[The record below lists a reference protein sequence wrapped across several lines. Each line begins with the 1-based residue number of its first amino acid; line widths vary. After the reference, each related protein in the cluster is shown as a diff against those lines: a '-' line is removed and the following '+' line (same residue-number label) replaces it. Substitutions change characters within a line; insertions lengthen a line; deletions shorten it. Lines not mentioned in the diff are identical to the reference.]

1 MQDCFVNLLVQFYL
15 FFRHLKSSLK
25 IVVNPLPISICQFII
40 TDKHWF
46 AENLLCLLSN
56 AVKYSDSGVVTIT
69 VEHVASVLLEDDVS
83 TEQLNIKHV
92 LASLKCDS
100 DSQLLGGATFNSLT
114 NENEKEE
121 DKVKGFKNILEHT
134 TAGPM
139 IKISVEDSGIGIPE
153 EDRVEL
159 FQPFKQVQ
167 RLAGGTGLGLFSLST
182 RVAALNGSRG
192 MSSRKD
198 GKQGSVFWFSIPYL
212 PDPNYH
218 SLGSPD
224 AIKSPTLVHSGST
237 TPIQTDTVF
246 EAALIL
252 NIPVLVKNRL
262 RFLLVDDSPSI
273 LKVVG
278 RALEGKKY
286 SVDTAVNGSVAL
298 DILIQRHSTRSL
310 DVVLMDLQMP
320 VMDGIEAVRRYR
332 EYEIAH
338 QNDLKRGLT
347 VGSVINSADN
357 TVNDFSNSSS
367 TVPVLATEPHRLFII
382 GMSANSDSVTKQCAH
397 NVGMDAFLAKPFAIA
412 DLQVL
417 VDNIK
422 TSTIL

>member
-246 EAALIL
+246 EAALI
-252 NIPVLVKNRL
+252 
-262 RFLLVDDSPSI
+262 
-273 LKVVG
+273 
-278 RALEGKKY
+278 
-286 SVDTAVNGSVAL
+286 
-298 DILIQRHSTRSL
+298 
-310 DVVLMDLQMP
+310 
-320 VMDGIEAVRRYR
+320 
-332 EYEIAH
+332 
-338 QNDLKRGLT
+338 
-347 VGSVINSADN
+347 
-357 TVNDFSNSSS
+357 
-367 TVPVLATEPHRLFII
+367 
-382 GMSANSDSVTKQCAH
+382 
-397 NVGMDAFLAKPFAIA
+397 
-412 DLQVL
+412 
-417 VDNIK
+417 
-422 TSTIL
+422 

>member
-1 MQDCFVNLLVQFYL
+1 ME
-15 FFRHLKSSLK
+15 
-25 IVVNPLPISICQFII
+25 IIVNPLPLSMCLFVI

-56 AVKYSDSGVVTIT
+56 AVKYSDSGVVTVK
-69 VEHVASVLLEDDVS
+69 VEHIAPVLEDVS
-83 TEQLNIKHV
+83 NVRSDITNSFL
-92 LASLKCDS
+92 SLKCDS
-100 DSQLLGGATFNSLT
+100 KSEGASIT
-114 NENEKEE
+114 NLAK
-121 DKVKGFKNILEHT
+121 KQGFKDNFL
-134 TAGPM
+134 AVSGPM

-153 EDRVEL
+153 EDRVDL

-182 RVAALNGSRG
+182 RISALDGSRG

-224 AIKSPTLVHSGST
+224 AIKSPPLGHSGST
-237 TPIQTDTVF
+237 TPVQTDTVSQ
-246 EAALIL
+246 AASIFNL
-252 NIPVLVKNRL
+252 PVLVKNRL

-278 RALEGKKY
+278 RALESKKY
-286 SVDTAVNGSVAL
+286 NVDTAVNGSVAL
-298 DILIQRHSTRSL
+298 SLLIQRHATRSL

-332 EYEIAH
+332 EYETAH
-338 QNDLKRGLT
+338 KKDLQQDSNGKSGILSAGNIVNDL
-347 VGSVINSADN
+347 
-357 TVNDFSNSSS
+357 NSSPPK
-367 TVPVLATEPHRLFII
+367 VPVTESQRLFII

-397 NVGMDAFLAKPFAIA
+397 DVGMDAFLAKPFAIA
-412 DLQVL
+412 DLQLL
-417 VDNIK
+417 VDSIR
-422 TSTIL
+422 TSNTT

>member
-1 MQDCFVNLLVQFYL
+1 MCLFV
-15 FFRHLKSSLK
+15 
-25 IVVNPLPISICQFII
+25 I

-56 AVKYSDSGVVTIT
+56 AVKYSDGGIVTLT
-69 VEHVASVLLEDDVS
+69 VEHIAPVLENVPDVQQEIS
-83 TEQLNIKHV
+83 
-92 LASLKCDS
+92 
-100 DSQLLGGATFNSLT
+100 NSLALLT
-114 NENEKEE
+114 DDKSGQEVDDAFNNFTKENALT
-121 DKVKGFKNILEHT
+121 DHPVVVS
-134 TAGPM
+134 GPM

-153 EDRVEL
+153 EDRVDL

-182 RVAALNGSRG
+182 RISALDGSRG
-192 MSSRKD
+192 MSSRRD

-224 AIKSPTLVHSGST
+224 AVKSPSLGPSGSS
-237 TPIQTDTVF
+237 TPIQTDTVSHTGS
-246 EAALIL
+246 IL

-278 RALEGKKY
+278 RALESKKY
-286 SVDTAVNGSVAL
+286 DVDTAVNGSAAL
-298 DILIQRHSTRSL
+298 SLLIQRHSARSL

-332 EYEIAH
+332 EYETAQH
-338 QNDLKRGLT
+338 KGLKQDRTGE
-347 VGSVINSADN
+347 
-357 TVNDFSNSSS
+357 S
-367 TVPVLATEPHRLFII
+367 TVLPADYTVIDLIGSPLHGHTATTVADPHRLFII
-382 GMSANSDSVTKQCAH
+382 GMSANSDAVTKQCAH
-397 NVGMDAFLAKPFAIA
+397 DAGMDAFLAKPFAIA
-412 DLQVL
+412 DLQLL
-417 VDNIK
+417 VDSIRS
-422 TSTIL
+422 STI

>member
-1 MQDCFVNLLVQFYL
+1 MCLFV
-15 FFRHLKSSLK
+15 
-25 IVVNPLPISICQFII
+25 I

-56 AVKYSDSGVVTIT
+56 AVKYSDGGIVTLT
-69 VEHVASVLLEDDVS
+69 VEHIAPVLENVSDVQKEIS
-83 TEQLNIKHV
+83 
-92 LASLKCDS
+92 
-100 DSQLLGGATFNSLT
+100 NSLALLT
-114 NENEKEE
+114 DDKSGQQVDEAFNNLTKENALT
-121 DKVKGFKNILEHT
+121 DRPVVVS
-134 TAGPM
+134 GPM
-139 IKISVEDSGIGIPE
+139 IKISVEDYGIGIPE

-182 RVAALNGSRG
+182 RISALDGSRG

-224 AIKSPTLVHSGST
+224 AVKSPSLGPSGSS
-237 TPIQTDTVF
+237 TPIQTDTVPHT
-246 EAALIL
+246 ETIL
-252 NIPVLVKNRL
+252 DIPVHVKNRL

-278 RALEGKKY
+278 RALESKKY
-286 SVDTAVNGSVAL
+286 DVDTAVNGSVAL
-298 DILIQRHSTRSL
+298 SLLIQRHSTKSL

-332 EYEIAH
+332 EYETAQH
-338 QNDLKRGLT
+338 KGLKQDHTGEST
-347 VGSVINSADN
+347 VLPADN
-357 TVNDFSNSSS
+357 TVSDLINSPLHGH
-367 TVPVLATEPHRLFII
+367 TATADPYRLFII
-382 GMSANSDSVTKQCAH
+382 GMSANSDAVTKQCAH
-397 NVGMDAFLAKPFAIA
+397 DVGMDAFLAKPFAIA
-412 DLQVL
+412 DLQLL
-417 VDNIK
+417 VDSIRSS
-422 TSTIL
+422 STT

>member
-1 MQDCFVNLLVQFYL
+1 MCLFV
-15 FFRHLKSSLK
+15 
-25 IVVNPLPISICQFII
+25 I

-56 AVKYSDSGVVTIT
+56 AVKYSDGGIVTLT
-69 VEHVASVLLEDDVS
+69 VEHIAPVLENVS
-83 TEQLNIKHV
+83 EVQQEI
-92 LASLKCDS
+92 S
-100 DSQLLGGATFNSLT
+100 NSLALLT
-114 NENEKEE
+114 DDKNGQQVDEAFNNLTKENALT
-121 DKVKGFKNILEHT
+121 DRPVVVS
-134 TAGPM
+134 GPM
-139 IKISVEDSGIGIPE
+139 IKISVEDFGIGIPE

-182 RVAALNGSRG
+182 RISALDGSRG

-224 AIKSPTLVHSGST
+224 AVKSPSLGPSGSS
-237 TPIQTDTVF
+237 TPIQIDTVPHTGST
-246 EAALIL
+246 L
-252 NIPVLVKNRL
+252 NIPVLLKNRL

-278 RALEGKKY
+278 RALESKKY
-286 SVDTAVNGSVAL
+286 DVDTAVNGSVAL
-298 DILIQRHSTRSL
+298 SLLIQRHSTRSL

-332 EYEIAH
+332 EYETAQH
-338 QNDLKRGLT
+338 KGPKQDHAGEST
-347 VGSVINSADN
+347 VLPADY
-357 TVNDFSNSSS
+357 TVNDLINSPLHGQ
-367 TVPVLATEPHRLFII
+367 TATAAADPHRLFII
-382 GMSANSDSVTKQCAH
+382 GMSANSDAVTKQCAH
-397 NVGMDAFLAKPFAIA
+397 DVGMDAFLAKPFAIA
-412 DLQVL
+412 DLQLL
-417 VDNIK
+417 VDSIRSS
-422 TSTIL
+422 STI

>member
-1 MQDCFVNLLVQFYL
+1 MN
-15 FFRHLKSSLK
+15 SL
-25 IVVNPLPISICQFII
+25 PLSMCQFVI

-69 VEHVASVLLEDDVS
+69 VEHVASILPQDNVS
-83 TEQLNIKHV
+83 HEQLNIKHV

-100 DSQLLGGATFNSLT
+100 DSQLLDVGSFNSLT
-114 NENEKEE
+114 NDIENENEK
-121 DKVKGFKNILEHT
+121 DKDKEKERDKEKDKEKGFKIILDHAT
-134 TAGPM
+134 TGPM

-182 RVAALNGSRG
+182 RIAALDGLRG
-192 MSSRKD
+192 MSSRRD

-224 AIKSPTLVHSGST
+224 ANKSPTLVHSGST
-237 TPIQTDTVF
+237 TPVQTDTVT

-286 SVDTAVNGSVAL
+286 DVDTAVNGSVAL

-332 EYEIAH
+332 EYEMAH
-338 QNDLKRGLT
+338 QKDLKRSLT
-347 VGSVINSADN
+347 GGSGINSADN
-357 TVNDFSNSSS
+357 PVNDFSNSPPTVS
-367 TVPVLATEPHRLFII
+367 VPVPVPVTDPHRLFII

-397 NVGMDAFLAKPFAIA
+397 DVGMDAFLAKPFAIA

-422 TSTIL
+422 TSTIM

>member
-224 AIKSPTLVHSGST
+224 AIKSPPLVHSGST

>member
-1 MQDCFVNLLVQFYL
+1 M
-15 FFRHLKSSLK
+15 
-25 IVVNPLPISICQFII
+25 
-40 TDKHWF
+40 
-46 AENLLCLLSN
+46 
-56 AVKYSDSGVVTIT
+56 
-69 VEHVASVLLEDDVS
+69 
-83 TEQLNIKHV
+83 
-92 LASLKCDS
+92 
-100 DSQLLGGATFNSLT
+100 
-114 NENEKEE
+114 
-121 DKVKGFKNILEHT
+121 
-134 TAGPM
+134 
-139 IKISVEDSGIGIPE
+139 
-153 EDRVEL
+153 
-159 FQPFKQVQ
+159 
-167 RLAGGTGLGLFSLST
+167 
-182 RVAALNGSRG
+182 
-192 MSSRKD
+192 
-198 GKQGSVFWFSIPYL
+198 
-212 PDPNYH
+212 
-218 SLGSPD
+218 
-224 AIKSPTLVHSGST
+224 
-237 TPIQTDTVF
+237 
-246 EAALIL
+246 
-252 NIPVLVKNRL
+252 
-262 RFLLVDDSPSI
+262 
-273 LKVVG
+273 KVVG